1 MAPTKT
7 RQLLGGSGD
16 PLYDLCNPPPI
27 TLVSRSVSVSSKKN
41 PELLVDQKLEDNPVF
56 STKLK
61 IPEESPA
68 YMHRSVHPDGN
79 IIVTADYTGRI
90 KVFRQDCAYIK
101 RKNESWET
109 SSTFSK
115 KIGSSI
121 FSGHGRR
128 SSQSHPGSD
137 RILSWRQSI
146 ASNGS
151 LEGSIRGNRSSAGLD
166 GASSG
171 RSISPRKSMG
181 AMSIGSGSTTHRFMR
196 SGSVRSRATSIG
208 VDASTNGQGAYGR
221 INGPNHG
228 QSSPAS
234 ASTRRPSL
242 DEEIADNTG
251 LSQEANQTMGYYN
264 NGVPRPRAEAETRP
278 HRLSAVDSNESTD
291 DIYSSDDESG
301 ESETETVRCKRFVQA
316 YVLMNTGRFLRQNG
330 GFLVADWSIVGAGE
344 HPSRQSN
351 RGRGSTSFFA
361 SSELFFRKLLPF
373 WFILNLLYHS

>member
-27 TLVSRSVSVSSKKN
+27 TLVSRSGSVSSKKN
-41 PELLVDQKLEDNPVF
+41 PESLADQKLDNPMF
-56 STKLK
+56 STIPK

-121 FSGHGRR
+121 FSGHGKR
-128 SSQSHPGSD
+128 SSQSHTHPGSD

-151 LEGSIRGNRSSAGLD
+151 AVLD
-166 GASSG
+166 GRSSG

-228 QSSPAS
+228 HSSPAS

-242 DEEIADNTG
+242 DEERAENTG
-251 LSQEANQTMGYYN
+251 SNHNSSLVMTQETNRKMGHYE
-264 NGVPRPRAEAETRP
+264 NGVPRPRAESEARP

-301 ESETETVRCKRFVQA
+301 ESEAETVRCKRFVSNIRPYEYRTSLTPQWVFLLIGQLQVRGNILQGKAIEERGTQA
-316 YVLMNTGRFLRQNG
+316 SLRQVSYFSG
-330 GFLVADWSIVGAGE
+330 KS
-344 HPSRQSN
+344 SRF
-351 RGRGSTSFFA
+351 G
-361 SSELFFRKLLPF
+361 LF
-373 WFILNLLYHS
+373 